1 MSDGPFPSQ
10 HRTRR
15 GHRYR
20 EDIENYGGATTFDAP
35 LAVQSTVTHGD
46 WDATQAWNSDSQWN
60 ADAQQWNSE
69 AQWQSGAQW
78 NSDADWN
85 GGQQW
90 EQQPQQW
97 NEPAWQAE
105 QSWQSPEQSWD
116 DSAQSW
122 DDPNAQTTANG
133 WAAPNPSD
141 WAPQSRTNWDPTADP
156 TPSDDYRPVYTFRT
170 ASGDKLQF
178 SGDGAR
184 VDRGAR
190 ESDSDDEARPVRSGG
205 KRRAGGTHRVP
216 APPAAL
222 KGRAAVVAVAAGAV
236 VAAGQATIE
245 AAGHDSSNV
254 DYQAAN
260 QVKEVAAT
268 SVVGDGGSGS
278 PQVVNPNSPASLD
291 QFNDILA
298 KGKQYAAGMAQAE
311 ASKYRPLWTKFTAA
325 GTFTSGFGIRW
336 GVAHQGV
343 DIAAP
348 IGTPIYAVADG
359 TVLEAGPASGFGMW
373 VRLLHDDGTVTIY
386 GHIDTTTV
394 SQGQRVMA
402 GDQIATVG
410 NRGFSTGPHC
420 HFEVWLNGVDKIDPL
435 PWLASRGISL
445 GPERD

>member
-10 HRTRR
+10 PRASR

-20 EDIENYGGATTFDAP
+20 EDAENYGGATTFDAP
-35 LAVQSTVTHGD
+35 APTHSGVAHGD
-46 WDATQAWNSDSQWN
+46 WDATQAWNGDTQWDSG
-60 ADAQQWNSE
+60 SE
-69 AQWQSGAQW
+69 W

-90 EQQPQQW
+90 GESPQWDESADWQP
-97 NEPAWQAE
+97 EP
-105 QSWQSPEQSWD
+105 SWD
-116 DSAQSW
+116 Y
-122 DDPNAQTTANG
+122 NAQTTVNG

-156 TPSDDYRPVYTFRT
+156 TPSDEYRPVYTFKT
-170 ASGDKLQF
+170 ASGEKLQF

-184 VDRGAR
+184 LNRSAR
-190 ESDSDDEARPVRSGG
+190 EADAEHDADYDEPRPTRSGG
-205 KRRAGGTHRVP
+205 KRRSGGTHRLP
-216 APPAAL
+216 APPTAL

-245 AAGHDSSNV
+245 STGHDNSNV

-268 SVVGDGGSGS
+268 SVVGDGAPGS
-278 PQVVNPNSPASLD
+278 PQVVSPNAPASLD

-298 KGKQYAAGMAQAE
+298 KGKQFAADMANQE
-311 ASKYRPLWTKFTAA
+311 ASKNRPLWTKFAA

-348 IGTPIYAVADG
+348 IGTPIYAVADA

-386 GHIDTTTV
+386 GHIDTATV
-394 SQGQRVMA
+394 SQGQRVLA

>member
-10 HRTRR
+10 PRARR

-20 EDIENYGGATTFDAP
+20 EDAENYGGATTFDAP
-35 LAVQSTVTHGD
+35 APTHSGVAHGD
-46 WDATQAWNSDSQWN
+46 WDATQAWNGDTQWDSG
-60 ADAQQWNSE
+60 SE
-69 AQWQSGAQW
+69 W

-90 EQQPQQW
+90 GETPQWDESADWQP
-97 NEPAWQAE
+97 EP
-105 QSWQSPEQSWD
+105 SWD
-116 DSAQSW
+116 Y
-122 DDPNAQTTANG
+122 NAQTTVNG

-156 TPSDDYRPVYTFRT
+156 TPSDEYRPVYTFKT
-170 ASGDKLQF
+170 ASGEKLQF

-184 VDRGAR
+184 LNRSAR
-190 ESDSDDEARPVRSGG
+190 AADVEHDADYDDEPRPTRSGG
-205 KRRAGGTHRVP
+205 KRRSGGTHRLP
-216 APPAAL
+216 APPTAL

-245 AAGHDSSNV
+245 STGHDNSNV

-268 SVVGDGGSGS
+268 SVVGDGAPGS
-278 PQVVNPNSPASLD
+278 PQVVSPNAPASLD

-298 KGKQYAAGMAQAE
+298 KGKQFAADMANQE
-311 ASKYRPLWTKFTAA
+311 ASKNRPLWTKFAA

-348 IGTPIYAVADG
+348 IGTPIYAVADA

-386 GHIDTTTV
+386 GHIDTATV
-394 SQGQRVMA
+394 SQGQRVLA

>member
-1 MSDGPFPSQ
+1 
-10 HRTRR
+10 
-15 GHRYR
+15 
-20 EDIENYGGATTFDAP
+20 
-35 LAVQSTVTHGD
+35 
-46 WDATQAWNSDSQWN
+46 
-60 ADAQQWNSE
+60 
-69 AQWQSGAQW
+69 
-78 NSDADWN
+78 
-85 GGQQW
+85 
-90 EQQPQQW
+90 
-97 NEPAWQAE
+97 
-105 QSWQSPEQSWD
+105 
-116 DSAQSW
+116 
-122 DDPNAQTTANG
+122 
-133 WAAPNPSD
+133 
-141 WAPQSRTNWDPTADP
+141 
-156 TPSDDYRPVYTFRT
+156 
-170 ASGDKLQF
+170 
-178 SGDGAR
+178 
-184 VDRGAR
+184 
-190 ESDSDDEARPVRSGG
+190 
-205 KRRAGGTHRVP
+205 
-216 APPAAL
+216 
-222 KGRAAVVAVAAGAV
+222 AAVVAVAAGAV

-245 AAGHDSSNV
+245 ASGTHDNSNV

-268 SVVGDGGSGS
+268 SVVGDGATGS
-278 PQVVNPNSPASLD
+278 PQVVSPNAPASLD

-298 KGKQYAAGMAQAE
+298 KGKQFAADMANQE
-311 ASKYRPLWTKFTAA
+311 ASKNRPLWTRFAN

-348 IGTPIYAVADG
+348 IGTPIYAVADA

-386 GHIDTTTV
+386 GHVDTATV

>member
-1 MSDGPFPSQ
+1 M
-10 HRTRR
+10 
-15 GHRYR
+15 
-20 EDIENYGGATTFDAP
+20 
-35 LAVQSTVTHGD
+35 
-46 WDATQAWNSDSQWN
+46 
-60 ADAQQWNSE
+60 
-69 AQWQSGAQW
+69 
-78 NSDADWN
+78 
-85 GGQQW
+85 
-90 EQQPQQW
+90 
-97 NEPAWQAE
+97 
-105 QSWQSPEQSWD
+105 
-116 DSAQSW
+116 
-122 DDPNAQTTANG
+122 NG

-141 WAPQSRTNWDPTADP
+141 WAPQSRTNWDPSADP
-156 TPSDDYRPVYTFRT
+156 TPSDEYRPVYTFRT
-170 ASGDKLQF
+170 AAGEKLQF

-184 VDRGAR
+184 VNRAAR
-190 ESDSDDEARPVRSGG
+190 EADANAEDETHPTRSGG

-216 APPAAL
+216 APPSAL
-222 KGRAAVVAVAAGAV
+222 KGRAAVIAVAAGAV

-245 AAGHDSSNV
+245 TAGHDNTV
-254 DYQAAN
+254 DIQATG

-268 SVVGDGGSGS
+268 SVVGDGGGNGS
-278 PQVVNPNSPASLD
+278 PQVVNPNAPASLD
-291 QFNDILA
+291 QFSDILE
-298 KGKQYAAGMAQAE
+298 KGKQFAADMANQE
-311 ASKYRPLWTKFTAA
+311 AMKNRPLWTRFAN

-348 IGTPIYAVADG
+348 IGTPIYAVADA

-386 GHIDTTTV
+386 GHIDTATV
-394 SQGQRVMA
+394 SQGQRVLA

>member
-1 MSDGPFPSQ
+1 MSDGSFPSQ
-10 HRTRR
+10 HRPRR

-20 EDIENYGGATTFDAP
+20 EDADNPGGATTFDSP
-35 LAVQSTVTHGD
+35 NTTGTVAHGD
-46 WDATQAWNSDSQWN
+46 WDATQAWNGGSRWEQP
-60 ADAQQWNSE
+60 AQQWE
-69 AQWQSGAQW
+69 QQTQWDPQAQWQ
-78 NSDADWN
+78 SDADWN
-85 GGQQW
+85 GAQQW
-90 EQQPQQW
+90 GEPQQQW
-97 NEPAWQAE
+97 GESPQWQAE
-105 QSWQSPEQSWD
+105 PADWQPEPNWD
-116 DSAQSW
+116 Y
-122 DDPNAQTTANG
+122 NAQTTVNG

-141 WAPQSRTNWDPTADP
+141 WAAQSRTNWDASADP
-156 TPSDDYRPVYTFRT
+156 TPSDEYRPVYTFKT
-170 ASGDKLQF
+170 ASGEKLQF

-184 VDRGAR
+184 VDHGAL
-190 ESDSDDEARPVRSGG
+190 DDYPDDEPRPTRSGG
-205 KRRAGGTHRVP
+205 KRRAGGSHRLP
-216 APPAAL
+216 APPSAL

-236 VAAGQATIE
+236 VAAGQATVE
-245 AAGHDSSNV
+245 AASHDTSNV

-268 SVVGDGGSGS
+268 SVVGDGAPGA
-278 PQVVNPNSPASLD
+278 PQVLNPNAPANLD

-298 KGKQYAAGMAQAE
+298 KGKQFAADMANQE

-386 GHIDTTTV
+386 GHIDTATV
-394 SQGQRVMA
+394 SQGQRVLA

>member
-1 MSDGPFPSQ
+1 MTQHDAPQ
-10 HRTRR
+10 HRPRR
-15 GHRYR
+15 GHRYK
-20 EDIENYGGATTFDAP
+20 EDAETYGGATSFDAP
-35 LAVQSTVTHGD
+35 FAAQSAVAHGD
-46 WDATQAWNSDSQWN
+46 WDATQAWNSDASWDN
-60 ADAQQWNSE
+60 AQQWGEPRQWDESP
-69 AQWQSGAQW
+69 WQSERNW
-78 NSDADWN
+78 D
-85 GGQQW
+85 
-90 EQQPQQW
+90 EQQNWDQQ
-97 NEPAWQAE
+97 
-105 QSWQSPEQSWD
+105 QSWD
-116 DSAQSW
+116 AQPETDW
-122 DDPNAQTTANG
+122 NAQTTANG

-141 WAPQSRTNWDPTADP
+141 WAARSRTNWDPNADP
-156 TPSDDYRPVYTFRT
+156 TPSDEYRPVYTFKT
-170 ASGDKLQF
+170 ASGEKLQF

-184 VDRGAR
+184 VNR
-190 ESDSDDEARPVRSGG
+190 EAPEADSDDVERPTRVAG
-205 KRRAGGTHRVP
+205 KRRAGGTHRLP
-216 APPAAL
+216 APPNAL

-245 AAGHDSSNV
+245 ASGHDSANV

-268 SVVGDGGSGS
+268 SVVGDGAPGS
-278 PQVVNPNSPASLD
+278 PQVLNPSAPASLD

-298 KGKQYAAGMAQAE
+298 KGKQFAADMANQE

-386 GHIDTTTV
+386 GHIDTATV
-394 SQGQRVMA
+394 SQGQRVLA

>member
-10 HRTRR
+10 PRARR

-20 EDIENYGGATTFDAP
+20 EDAENHGGAITFDDPATTHSGV
-35 LAVQSTVTHGD
+35 AHGD
-46 WDATQAWNSDSQWN
+46 WDATQAWNG
-60 ADAQQWNSE
+60 DAHWD
-69 AQWQSGAQW
+69 SGAEW

-90 EQQPQQW
+90 GESPQWDESADWQP
-97 NEPAWQAE
+97 EPN
-105 QSWQSPEQSWD
+105 WD
-116 DSAQSW
+116 Y
-122 DDPNAQTTANG
+122 NAQTTVNG

-156 TPSDDYRPVYTFRT
+156 TPSDEYRPVYTFKT
-170 ASGDKLQF
+170 ASGEKLQF

-184 VDRGAR
+184 LNRSAR
-190 ESDSDDEARPVRSGG
+190 EADVEHDDEPRPTRSGG
-205 KRRAGGTHRVP
+205 KRRSGGTHRLP
-216 APPAAL
+216 APPTAL

-245 AAGHDSSNV
+245 STGHDNSNV

-268 SVVGDGGSGS
+268 SVVGDGAPGS
-278 PQVVNPNSPASLD
+278 PQVVSPNAPASLD

-298 KGKQYAAGMAQAE
+298 KGKQFAADMANQE
-311 ASKYRPLWTKFTAA
+311 ASKNRPLWTKFAN

-348 IGTPIYAVADG
+348 IGTPIYAVADA

-386 GHIDTTTV
+386 GHIDTATV
-394 SQGQRVMA
+394 SQGQRVLA